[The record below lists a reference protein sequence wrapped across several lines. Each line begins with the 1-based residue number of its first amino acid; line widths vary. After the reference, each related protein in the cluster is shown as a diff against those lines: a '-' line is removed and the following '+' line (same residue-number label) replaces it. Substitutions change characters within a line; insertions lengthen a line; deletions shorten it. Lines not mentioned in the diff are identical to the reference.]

1 MKHCS
6 STSEAKQLNV
16 TARFMCISGSGSRS
30 NNPIVRMIKVKSL
43 KAQRPATFLTEG
55 FSPTAACPHHVDHGE
70 DEIQQLLY
78 LWDGDAAFFSGNVR
92 TMSPRWRQYREI
104 GQNQVATSATS
115 ATT

>member
-30 NNPIVRMIKVKSL
+30 NNPTVRMIKVKSL
-43 KAQRPATFLTEG
+43 KAQRPATFITKG
-55 FSPTAACPHHVDHGE
+55 FSPTACPHHVDHGE
-70 DEIQQLLY
+70 DKIQQLLY
-78 LWDGDAAFFSGNVR
+78 LWDGDATFFSGNVR
-92 TMSPRWRQYREI
+92 TMSPRWRQYRKI

>member
-1 MKHCS
+1 MKHRS

-43 KAQRPATFLTEG
+43 KAQRPATFITEG
-55 FSPTAACPHHVDHGE
+55 FSPTACPHHVDHGE
-70 DEIQQLLY
+70 DKIQQLLY
-78 LWDGDAAFFSGNVR
+78 LWDGDATFFSGNVQ
-92 TMSPRWRQYREI
+92 TTPRWRQDRKI

>member
-1 MKHCS
+1 
-6 STSEAKQLNV
+6 
-16 TARFMCISGSGSRS
+16 
-30 NNPIVRMIKVKSL
+30 MIKVKSL
-43 KAQRPATFLTEG
+43 KAQRPATFITEG

-70 DEIQQLLY
+70 NEIQQLLY
-78 LWDGDAAFFSGNVR
+78 LWDGDATFFSGNVR

>member
-30 NNPIVRMIKVKSL
+30 NNPIVCMIKVKSL
-43 KAQRPATFLTEG
+43 KAQRPATFITEG

-78 LWDGDAAFFSGNVR
+78 LWDGDATFFSGNVR
-92 TMSPRWRQYREI
+92 TMSPRWRQYRKI